1 MSRTSVFILG
11 CVVALGWPAVAAAQD
26 ADAAEA
32 APAPR
37 WTLQV
42 DPLTTYLGYVHVQVE
57 RALTDH
63 VSVYAGPHMRL
74 FSSPTAE
81 PEDYIGVGAELGV
94 RVFPWGVA
102 PRGPWAQVRG
112 VGARLWSDDDTAWGG
127 YVSGLVGYTWILG
140 DVFVLSGGAGVQYL
154 NYQVGELGPQGV
166 FPALHTTLGV
176 AF

>member
-1 MSRTSVFILG
+1 V
-11 CVVALGWPAVAAAQD
+11 CVAALAWPSIASAQEESGEPD
-26 ADAAEA
+26 AEGR
-32 APAPR
+32 PR

-57 RALTDH
+57 RALGDH
-63 VSVYAGPHMRL
+63 VSVYAGPHFRL
-74 FSSPTAE
+74 FSPPTAA
-81 PEDYIGVGAELGV
+81 PEDYLGLGVELGA
-94 RVFPWGVA
+94 RVFPWGEA

-112 VGARLWSDDDTAWGG
+112 VGARLWSGEDTAWGG

-154 NYQVGELGPQGV
+154 NYRINDLGPRGV